1 MVHIREQNLSGKV
14 QCIYSETFIEELQYV
29 SYVVVT
35 VTRTE
40 NSEVKKRSQETRP
53 VKDRYVKPFKW
64 SERSNLITATVC

>member
-14 QCIYSETFIEELQYV
+14 QCIYSETFIEELQYA
-29 SYVVVT
+29 SYVVG
-35 VTRTE
+35 TE

-53 VKDRYVKPFKW
+53 VRDRYVKPFRW

>member
-14 QCIYSETFIEELQYV
+14 QCIYSETFIEELQYA
-29 SYVVVT
+29 SYVVG
-35 VTRTE
+35 TE

-53 VKDRYVKPFKW
+53 VRDRYVKPFKW

>member
-14 QCIYSETFIEELQYV
+14 QCIYSETFIDELQYV
-29 SYVVVT
+29 SYVVG
-35 VTRTE
+35 TE

-53 VKDRYVKPFKW
+53 VKERYVKPFKW